1 MYFVDVRCKNKFWG
15 KSMEIVP
22 IGTTHVNLPGLVF
35 ATSFTLRLHTQTH
48 TAAVMSIKRQYLQVS
63 MLVFISST

>member
-35 ATSFTLRLHTQTH
+35 ATSFTSRPHTQ
-48 TAAVMSIKRQYLQVS
+48 IKRQYLQVS
-63 MLVFISST
+63 TLVFISST